1 MSDLI
6 NYYEA
11 ATQQASASDLP
22 SNGPIPRLHPGAA
35 LTFSHFFTEKF
46 LAFLLANQWAYL
58 AQSGVLALIT
68 RKKQKLTWSRHAKF
82 VILKKC

>member
-22 SNGPIPRLHPGAA
+22 SNEPVPRLHPGAA
-35 LTFSHFFTEKF
+35 LTFSHCIFIGQPMGLPCPIRSACFDHPQETKF
-46 LAFLLANQWAYL
+46 
-58 AQSGVLALIT
+58 
-68 RKKQKLTWSRHAKF
+68 TWSRHAKF
-82 VILKKC
+82 VILKKCWQ

>member
-22 SNGPIPRLHPGAA
+22 SNGPIPRLHSGAA
-35 LTFSHFFTEKF
+35 LTFSHCIFIGQPMGLSCPIKSACFDHPQETKS
-46 LAFLLANQWAYL
+46 YL
-58 AQSGVLALIT
+58 EQTCKVCNS
-68 RKKQKLTWSRHAKF
+68 
-82 VILKKC
+82 

>member
-22 SNGPIPRLHPGAA
+22 SNGPVPRLHPGAA
-35 LTFSHFFTEKF
+35 LTFSHCIFIGQPMGLPCPIRSACFDHPQETKF
-46 LAFLLANQWAYL
+46 
-58 AQSGVLALIT
+58 
-68 RKKQKLTWSRHAKF
+68 TWSRHAKF